1 MGEAGEEWKAAGW
14 VARVGAGHMARGTVS
29 LQCCDRSSICPHHHV
44 QGGTW
49 QSSQQSG
56 TVFSHPVMLT
66 CVSFWLNHNVVRS
79 GIWLL
84 WRFKYPQ
91 SEVLAQM
98 CFEVRTSLWELG
110 RGSWQIPGRVLQSAL
125 VLPHYTALR
134 PACRPCHS
142 AALPSCACRL
152 IVSQKA
158 RRLLKGSGFH
168 LDLLLIGSLGGL
180 CGLFGLPWLT
190 AATVRSVTHVNAL
203 TVMRTAIAPGDKPQ
217 IQEVREQRVT
227 GVLIASL
234 VGESTRLTPRKAPA
248 PTLHTCLHGPCG
260 LPSTLPPR
268 LAPGPL
274 RVFRHI
280 VSSTALTPTCL
291 VTL

>member
-1 MGEAGEEWKAAGW
+1 M
-14 VARVGAGHMARGTVS
+14 VARAHLARGAVS
-29 LQCCDRSSICPHHHV
+29 LQCCDAVSVCPRQHL

-49 QSSQQSG
+49 QSSQRSG
-56 TVFSHPVMLT
+56 SASSHPVMLT
-66 CVSFWLNHNVVRS
+66 CVSFWLNHNVVRQS
-79 GIWLL
+79 IWLR
-84 WRFKYPQ
+84 WCFKYPHD
-91 SEVLAQM
+91 EVFSSHLLKCENTTLGTGKRKLAD
-98 CFEVRTSLWELG
+98 RWGARL
-110 RGSWQIPGRVLQSAL
+110 SA
-125 VLPHYTALR
+125 
-134 PACRPCHS
+134 RPCP
-142 AALPSCACRL
+142 ALAPGPAWPPRRSPRSLAWPRRL

-234 VGESTRLTPRKAPA
+234 VGEGTHLA
-248 PTLHTCLHGPCG
+248 G
-260 LPSTLPPR
+260 PPR
-268 LAPGPL
+268 PRPHVCLLVVPVALNPLCLPGSAQVPSESADASCP
-274 RVFRHI
+274 VP
-280 VSSTALTPTCL
+280 ALTPTCPRN
-291 VTL
+291 TL